1 MGELLHFDML
11 EASQP
16 CHLYNRFLCEAVL
29 KRWSLL
35 SIRIDCIILLS
46 IFNAALPRHTL
57 GGILTVIFLQNTIK
71 VRCLLNH

>member
-35 SIRIDCIILLS
+35 LLRPKSIKILYT
-46 IFNAALPRHTL
+46 N
-57 GGILTVIFLQNTIK
+57 
-71 VRCLLNH
+71 